1 MKSKLINEALNQQQ
15 RWILD
20 QFACFVDKGFS
31 CRC

>member
-15 RWILD
+15 HWILD
-20 QFACFVDKGFS
+20 QFTSFVDKGFS